1 MDLEQKTERYR
12 SKTKNKDIDLEQR
25 YSLEQKTEK

>member
-25 YSLEQKTEK
+25 YRSTAKN